1 MVTPAFRPRRIV
13 ILGTSGSGKSTVAT
27 ALGRLL
33 EVRPMALDEL
43 AQGPNWIQVP
53 AHELAEKVT
62 ELAAEPQWIADGNYI
77 DQVSG
82 LLWPRA
88 EMIVWL
94 DLPLRVILPRLVRRS
109 LDRIVHRT
117 PMFSGNRET
126 WRALVGRD
134 SVLWWA
140 VRSQRRHVRE
150 LPGRLDVVADTG
162 TCVVR
167 LRSAAEADR
176 WLADMATASARGLPR
191 ATP

>member
-1 MVTPAFRPRRIV
+1 MPAR
-13 ILGTSGSGKSTVAT
+13 
-27 ALGRLL
+27 
-33 EVRPMALDEL
+33 EL
-43 AQGPNWIQVP
+43 AD
-53 AHELAEKVT
+53 KVT
-62 ELAAEPQWIADGNYI
+62 ELMAEPQWIADGNYI

-94 DLPLRVILPRLVRRS
+94 DLPLRVILLRLVRRS

-117 PMFSGNRET
+117 PMFNGNRET

-150 LPGRLDVVADTG
+150 LPGRLDALAETG
-162 TCVVR
+162 TSVVR
-167 LRSAAEADR
+167 LRSAAEADS
-176 WLADMATASARGLPR
+176 WLAGMASASACGPQRP
-191 ATP
+191 AP